1 VHGLEAEYW
10 GRIDFVYL
18 DVDDPANRNVMR
30 QYGFT
35 SQPLFVLIAPDGT
48 EIQRWFGYINE
59 EELRQAFDVYL
70 STTDS

>member
-18 DVDDPANRNVMR
+18 DIDDGANRNIMR

-48 EIQRWFGYINE
+48 EIQRWFGYINGD
-59 EELRQAFDVYL
+59 ELRQALDTYL
-70 STTDS
+70 NTGDN